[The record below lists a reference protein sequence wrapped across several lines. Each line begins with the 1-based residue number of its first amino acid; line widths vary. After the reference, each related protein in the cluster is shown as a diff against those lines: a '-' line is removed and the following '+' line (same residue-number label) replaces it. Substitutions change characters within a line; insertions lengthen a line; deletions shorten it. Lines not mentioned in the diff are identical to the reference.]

1 MRAEASRR
9 GFVSVAG
16 LGALALAAGCSGK
29 GGDGRVLKVANQKG
43 STKALLTAAGVLQGA
58 SYRIEWSEF
67 PAAQNLLEAV
77 SSGAADVGLVGDAPF
92 VFAYR
97 NGSPVKAVSAQ
108 RSAGGREALGIAV
121 PAGSSIRSPADLVGK
136 KIASTRGSIG
146 HYLLLEV
153 LERAGIPYD
162 RVQVVFLSPADTKGA
177 FDARSIDVWAT
188 WTPYLTLALGGGARL
203 IADAEDYGP
212 LYRFEVAN
220 EAAIRDKGDLL
231 RDFLAREARGLDW
244 SAAHPHEWAVA
255 LARETGLAPQVAE
268 QVVRKYRHA
277 PVALDGALATH
288 LDAAAAR
295 FARAGLLKPSGR
307 PASEVLAPLR

>member
-1 MRAEASRR
+1 MRAEATRR

-29 GGDGRVLKVANQKG
+29 GGDARVLKVANQKG

-162 RVQVVFLSPADTKGA
+162 RVQVIFLSPADTKGA
-177 FDARSIDVWAT
+177 FDARSIDAWAT

-231 RDFLAREARGLDW
+231 RDFLAREARALDW

-255 LARETGLAPQVAE
+255 LARETGLAPHVAE

-277 PVALDGALATH
+277 PVALDGALAAH

-295 FARAGLLKPSGR
+295 FARAGLLKLSGR
-307 PASEVLAPLR
+307 PAAEVLAPLR